1 MSFLA
6 VLFALLLE
14 QARPL
19 SHGNPVHTGL
29 RGWVVWVRHSL
40 DAGQRP
46 HGVLVWAMAVALP
59 AALAAAVHWLLWSY
73 SVLLTFAW
81 AVLMLYLTL
90 GFRQFSHHFTD
101 IRGALE
107 RGEEHAAR
115 ESLAQWRRVPVESL
129 PSGAELLRDVME
141 YSVLAVHRHVLGVLV
156 VFVAFWMLG
165 LGPAGAVLFR
175 LADYMAST
183 CRRGDLQ
190 LPPPGLTPMDAQ
202 GGVCGVARTAWE
214 WINHWPARCSAMAFA
229 IVGNFEEA
237 VAAWRAPHTSARD
250 PNHAVVLA
258 AAGGALNVQLGDVGA
273 SDATACRPPELAHL
287 TSLVGL
293 VWRSVV
299 LWMLF
304 LALLTLANVLG

>member
-14 QARPL
+14 QAHPL
-19 SHGNPVHTGL
+19 PPGNAVHAGV
-29 RGWVVWVRHSL
+29 RGWMTWTRHSL
-40 DAGQRP
+40 DAGQRQ
-46 HGVLVWAMAVALP
+46 HGVLVWCMAVALP
-59 AALAAAVHWLLWSY
+59 TALVSAVHWLLSAY

-81 AVLMLYLTL
+81 AVAVLYLTL

-101 IRGALE
+101 IRTALE
-107 RGEEHAAR
+107 RGDEQRAR
-115 ESLAQWRRVPVESL
+115 EELARWRRVPVDAV
-129 PSGAELLRDVME
+129 PGGVDLLRELMSH
-141 YSVLAVHRHVLGVLV
+141 SVLAVHRHVLGVLV
-156 VFVAFWMLG
+156 VFVVFWSLG

-175 LADYMAST
+175 LADAMTDPDPRSPGASSP
-183 CRRGDLQ
+183 GA
-190 LPPPGLTPMDAQ
+190 LPAPEVLGSAAR
-202 GGVCGVARTAWE
+202 VASQMWA

-237 VAAWRAPHTSARD
+237 VAAWRTAPATTTDA
-250 PNHAVVLA
+250 NHAVVLA
-258 AAGGALNVQLGDVGA
+258 AAAGALNVQLGSVTVPDA
-273 SDATACRPPELAHL
+273 SFARPPELAHL

-299 LWMLF
+299 LWMLL